1 MLEEVA
7 GLAACSNGLI
17 LNSLGWV
24 GVRTKVAPL
33 SYRSVNSIWP
43 EASWW
48 LLDKEHSSN
57 RQELIC
63 MAGHLAQLVR
73 AA

>member
-7 GLAACSNGLI
+7 GHGACSNGLI

-33 SYRSVNSIWP
+33 SYRSVNSIW
-43 EASWW
+43 S
-48 LLDKEHSSN
+48 H
-57 RQELIC
+57 
-63 MAGHLAQLVR
+63 VR
-73 AA
+73 HHGGSLTKNIPAIGKS